1 MLFNGK
7 YYNKPGHLGMT
18 RAELKKAVKA
28 LPTPEAGDAGK
39 AVVVNADADGYELG
53 TAGGGGVNP
62 DNAPYINLTIAEYT
76 TLTNDGVI
84 SKQLS
89 GYTAGTYSELIV
101 INVESGT
108 MLFYLR
114 PIAGYFDDGT
124 LIISHYAA
132 GMYSADASKYMIFT
146 YIADDN
152 ELRCNYVTTL

>member
-18 RAELKKAVKA
+18 RAELKEALDA

-39 AVVVNADADGYELG
+39 AVVVNADADGYELSE
-53 TAGGGGVNP
+53 AGGGVNP
-62 DNAPYINLTIAEYT
+62 DNAPYINLTIAEYA
-76 TLTNDGVI
+76 TLTNNGVI

-89 GYTAGTYSELIV
+89 GYTAGTYPELIV
-101 INVESGT
+101 INVENGT

-114 PIAGYFDDGT
+114 PVAGYFDDDT

-132 GMYSADASKYMIFT
+132 SMYSVDASKYVILT
-146 YIADDN
+146 YIGDDN
-152 ELRCNYVTTL
+152 ELHYNYVTTL